1 LYICIGMK
9 NVFAFSLLL
18 ILLTQTFSRSLALAD
33 YMVNLEA
40 YKKVCTNK
48 SKPKLQCNGK
58 CQMLKKV
65 NQQEADAEKNTTAP
79 TFNHFELAL
88 SSKSFFPKIHLVSE
102 ERRSNFYTYQSEIAH
117 DYVRS
122 IFHPPG
128 V

>member
-1 LYICIGMK
+1 MK
-9 NVFAFSLLL
+9 NVFAFFLLL

-40 YKKVCTNK
+40 YKKACINK
-48 SKPKLQCNGK
+48 AKPKLQCNGK

-65 NQQEADAEKNTTAP
+65 NQQEAGTEKNTTSP
-79 TFNHFELAL
+79 SFNHFELAL

-102 ERRSNFYTYQSEIAH
+102 ELKSDYYTYKSEIAH
-117 DYVRS
+117 NYVRS